1 MILQIKKY
9 LWILAFASFNV
20 VEAQH
25 LNHYIENALKN
36 NPHLG
41 ATYKI
46 AVASQ
51 KNVTKAQFL
60 PNPQFSFGYF
70 VSPIETRVGSQRA
83 RFSVTQMF
91 PWFGTLKE
99 KKNAAAMT
107 ASANFQQFNYE
118 KAELVMNIKSLY
130 YLIWE
135 LQEHTKKQKEILQ
148 LLLGYKNVVKVAYRE
163 NKIPITDLLQLDLLI
178 EETKTIII
186 NSNDQLVVLTLKF
199 NNLLYDGQKHKPVQ
213 VEDSLKI
220 PLQPLVNMLWLDT
233 VYASNA
239 VLNKMQLMVKKAEIQ
254 EKITKKNTLPQLGLQ
269 LNYVVTDQNDNLST
283 QESGKDAF
291 FPMFTLSLPIFLK
304 KNNAQKEAAKITTE
318 SYILQSED
326 LRNQIENDYYDA
338 YTIIKMTYRYDTLYD
353 KMIKDTKQ
361 IIDLQYTYYSN
372 SLQGINDLLA
382 SLQQLL
388 KYEIKKISNV
398 KTYYIAV
405 SKLNFLMNDYN

>member
-46 AVASQ
+46 AMASQ

-239 VLNKMQLMVKKAEIQ
+239 ALNKMQLMVKKAEIQ

-291 FPMFTLSLPIFLK
+291 FPMFTLSLPIFFK

-338 YTIIKMTYRYDTLYD
+338 YTTIKMTYRYDTLYD

-372 SLQGINDLLA
+372 SLQGISDLLA

>member
-9 LWILAFASFNV
+9 LWILAFASFNI

-83 RFSVTQMF
+83 RFSITQMF

-135 LQEHTKKQKEILQ
+135 LQQHTKKQKEILQ

-199 NNLLYDGQKHKPVQ
+199 NNLLYDEQKHKPVQ

-239 VLNKMQLMVKKAEIQ
+239 ALNKMQLIVKKAEIQ

-291 FPMFTLSLPIFLK
+291 FPMFTLSLPIFFK

-318 SYILQSED
+318 SYMLQSED
-326 LRNQIENDYYDA
+326 LQNQIENDYYDA
-338 YTIIKMTYRYDTLYD
+338 YTTIKMTYRYDTLYD

>member
-9 LWILAFASFNV
+9 LWILAFASFNI

-46 AVASQ
+46 AIASQ

-83 RFSVTQMF
+83 RFSITQMF

-199 NNLLYDGQKHKPVQ
+199 NNLLYDEQKHKPVQ

-239 VLNKMQLMVKKAEIQ
+239 ALNKMQLIVKKAEIQ

-291 FPMFTLSLPIFLK
+291 FPMFTLSLPIFFK

-326 LRNQIENDYYDA
+326 LQNQIENDYYDA
-338 YTIIKMTYRYDTLYD
+338 YTTIKMTYRYDTLYD
-353 KMIKDTKQ
+353 KMIKETKQ

-398 KTYYIAV
+398 KTYYITV

>member
-46 AVASQ
+46 AMASQ

-118 KAELVMNIKSLY
+118 KAELVMNIKFLY

-135 LQEHTKKQKEILQ
+135 LQQHTKKQKEILQ

-239 VLNKMQLMVKKAEIQ
+239 ALNKMQLMVKKAEIQ

-269 LNYVVTDQNDNLST
+269 LNYVVTDQNNNLST

-291 FPMFTLSLPIFLK
+291 FPMFTLSLPIFFK

-338 YTIIKMTYRYDTLYD
+338 YTTIKMTYRYDTLYD

-372 SLQGINDLLA
+372 SLQGISDLLA

>member
-46 AVASQ
+46 AIASQ

-83 RFSVTQMF
+83 RFSITQMF

-239 VLNKMQLMVKKAEIQ
+239 ALNKMQLMVKKAEIQ

-338 YTIIKMTYRYDTLYD
+338 YTTIKMTYRYDTLYD

>member
-9 LWILAFASFNV
+9 LWILAFASFNI

-135 LQEHTKKQKEILQ
+135 LQQHTKKQKEILQ

-199 NNLLYDGQKHKPVQ
+199 NNLLYDEQKHKPVQ

-239 VLNKMQLMVKKAEIQ
+239 ALNKMQLIVKKAEIQ

-291 FPMFTLSLPIFLK
+291 FPMFTLSLPIFFK

-318 SYILQSED
+318 SYMLQSED
-326 LRNQIENDYYDA
+326 LQNQIENDYYDA
-338 YTIIKMTYRYDTLYD
+338 YTTIKMTYRYDTLYD